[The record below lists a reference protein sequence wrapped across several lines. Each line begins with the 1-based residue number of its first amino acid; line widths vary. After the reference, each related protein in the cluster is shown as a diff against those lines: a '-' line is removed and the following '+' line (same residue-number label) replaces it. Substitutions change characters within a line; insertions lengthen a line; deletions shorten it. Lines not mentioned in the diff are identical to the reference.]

1 MNWTDFGA
9 ALAILL
15 VFEGLIPF
23 LSPGGFK
30 RSMAQIE
37 QVPDHQ
43 LRILGLVSMLAG
55 LGLLYWVR
63 G

>member
-1 MNWTDFGA
+1 VNWSDFGA
-9 ALAILL
+9 ALALLL

-37 QVPDHQ
+37 QVPNRQ
-43 LRILGLVSMLAG
+43 LRILGLVSMLTG

>member
-37 QVPDHQ
+37 QVPDKQ
-43 LRILGLVSMLAG
+43 LRRLGLVSMVAG